1 MTAPACAS
9 FMARHERFRLTFP
22 CHRRRRRRH
31 QRALRFAT
39 GARRA
44 ARRCD
49 SSQDPRLS
57 RPRRSGRGGDRF
69 ARRAPAFAP
78 RLRRR
83 AGHWAEA
90 QAHQRAVDD
99 GRPRGGAAARPRSGA
114 AVQRFRGAGFV
125 AAGDSAGLGAADRS
139 GRFRRSRPAGD
150 SRPRHR
156 LGDRRAGR
164 GGRPPHAAR
173 FRGLPYRLRPGRR
186 RGERAVAAP
195 RARLRPG
202 DDRERARRPR
212 PGAGPCGAG
221 RRARGAEAD
230 ARRAGGRRRG
240 ARRSRRAR
248 RRRASGFTGASS
260 PASPA
265 TWASPSSPPAA

>member
-1 MTAPACAS
+1 MSDFVLP
-9 FMARHERFRLTFP
+9 FP
-22 CHRRRRRRH
+22 VIVVDVGGTN
-31 QRALRFAT
+31 ARFALQPAPDAPL
-39 GARRA
+39 GAAIHLKTHDYPGLVEAAEAAIASLGVRPRSLLVCGAGPVLGRKLKLTNAPWTMDGPEA
-44 ARRCD
+44 ARRLGLAQGLLFND
-49 SSQDPRLS
+49 
-57 RPRRSGRGGDRF
+57 F
-69 ARRAPAFAP
+69 
-78 RLRRR
+78 
-83 AGHWAEA
+83 EA
-90 QAHQRAVDD
+90 QALSLPAIPQ
-99 GRPRGGAAARPRSGA
+99 GWARPIGPVGFGA
-114 AVQRFRGAGFV
+114 RG
-125 AAGDSAGLGAADRS
+125 
-139 GRFRRSRPAGD
+139 PAGD

-202 DDRERARRPR
+202 DDRERAGRSR

-221 RRARGAEAD
+221 RRARAAEAD